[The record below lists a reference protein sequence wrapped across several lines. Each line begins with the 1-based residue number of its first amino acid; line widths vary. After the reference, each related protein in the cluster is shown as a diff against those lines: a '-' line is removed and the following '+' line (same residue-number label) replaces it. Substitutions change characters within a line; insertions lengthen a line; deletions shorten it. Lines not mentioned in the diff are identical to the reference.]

1 MRANPYKF
9 FKLTTLPQHLYTWLS
24 QRRSLYVAL
33 TAGAHPYSPEEHT
46 VFSIQP
52 RFKGL
57 NTTSPPSPTRA
68 HRTPTHAASADR
80 SRNDPDPPLALLGG
94 PVLDARP
101 LGTCSTQHAPLA
113 LYQRVGRQGLQDG
126 GGRCRAG
133 LKRWRT
139 VQRRPPAAALA
150 RDGRRGS
157 TSEARRPRAHHEQ
170 CS

>member
-1 MRANPYKF
+1 MAR
-9 FKLTTLPQHLYTWLS
+9 TRIHQTDGEYT
-24 QRRSLYVAL
+24 R
-33 TAGAHPYSPEEHT
+33 GFP
-46 VFSIQP
+46 
-52 RFKGL
+52 GL
-57 NTTSPPSPTRA
+57 NTPSPPSPTRA

-101 LGTCSTQHAPLA
+101 LGTCSTQHAPLV
-113 LYQRVGRQGLQDG
+113 LYQRVVRQGLQDG

-170 CS
+170 CSDGSPTGSATNNCRARSASAGRRRPAS

>member
-1 MRANPYKF
+1 MAR
-9 FKLTTLPQHLYTWLS
+9 TRIHQTDGEYT
-24 QRRSLYVAL
+24 R
-33 TAGAHPYSPEEHT
+33 GFP
-46 VFSIQP
+46 
-52 RFKGL
+52 GL
-57 NTTSPPSPTRA
+57 NTPSPPSPTRA

-139 VQRRPPAAALA
+139 VQRTPPAAALA
-150 RDGRRGS
+150 RDGHRCS
-157 TSEARRPRAHHEQ
+157 KSEARRPRAHHEQ
-170 CS
+170 CSDGSPTGSATNNCRARSASAGRRRPAS